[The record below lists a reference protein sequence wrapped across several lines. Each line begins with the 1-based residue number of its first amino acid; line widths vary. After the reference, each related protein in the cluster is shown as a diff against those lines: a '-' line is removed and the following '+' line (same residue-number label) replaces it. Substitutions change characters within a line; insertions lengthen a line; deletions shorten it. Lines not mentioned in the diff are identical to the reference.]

1 MSDYYESKK
10 SKRMVKIMRLSDLAY
25 SDEDLERDS
34 LHFFKTQVYE
44 PEYVH
49 KVKEF
54 IANDLRDFKNCYD
67 NSEYVFLN
75 IYYDEF
81 QDGYLEEQGK
91 KSPKID
97 ESLLGTFLNKRLN
110 RFEVDEDD
118 IEDYTHS
125 LIVEFAKNS
134 FLTHMEP
141 YFVEEEAVIATVMA
155 GYSEEPLYTIYDL
168 AREWCMAMH
177 LKFMYPTQV
186 RKFGCRYQQIRKEYS
201 GDERL
206 RRLIDFRDKYHR
218 IFKNIGLLR
227 ALHASVFSYAYIY
240 IKGAQTGDTDIA
252 EQFIMDNSTY
262 QLTMLL
268 NGEPIKHFD
277 FPVTK
282 YVLERFHEGK
292 YKEFLSEDN
301 KIRWEALY
309 KFTFDAISEA
319 GYEGVRTLGFDSIEA
334 KTMRSFWNK
343 SANMQSMLKALRM
356 LAAENSDPVFR
367 RLIEGCEYHLGRKD
381 KTKKKME
388 KFIEETRKI
397 MRAKAYEMS
406 TRPQTMGQELIA
418 RFPSVFLVY
427 FQWHH
432 NFRNIYPKF
441 FPFDMD
447 GTPKDKLQKTLFM
460 QAKSKSFE
468 EQNRYKSELG
478 KKSLNTVLLEQ
489 SNSQLTTSI
498 EYRQNQKI
506 NETQEKEHQARLR
519 EILMNK
525 EKTMAQL
532 SMEKSMNQEK
542 YRQNMMQVQQREN
555 NFG

>member
-1 MSDYYESKK
+1 
-10 SKRMVKIMRLSDLAY
+10 MRLSDLTY
-25 SDEDLERDS
+25 SDEDLEKDA

-49 KVKEF
+49 QVKEF
-54 IANDLRDFKNCYD
+54 IADDLRDFKQNYD
-67 NSEYVFLN
+67 NFEYVFLN
-75 IYYDEF
+75 IFYDEY
-81 QDGYLEEQGK
+81 QNGYIEIDGK
-91 KSPKID
+91 KSPNID
-97 ESLLGTFLNKRLN
+97 EEALQEFLSRRLKR
-110 RFEVDEDD
+110 FSVDEEE
-118 IEDYTHS
+118 IERYSAQLVT
-125 LIVEFAKNS
+125 EFEKNA
-134 FLTHMEP
+134 LCTHMEP
-141 YFVEEEAVIATVMA
+141 YFVDEDAVIATVMA
-155 GYSEEPLYTIYDL
+155 GYSEEPLYSIYDL

-177 LKFMYPTQV
+177 LKFMYPSQV
-186 RKFGCRYQQIRKEYS
+186 RKFGSRYQQIMREYK
-201 GDERL
+201 GEERL

-227 ALHASVFSYAYIY
+227 ALHASVFSYAYLY
-240 IKGAQTGDTDIA
+240 IKGVQTDDVDIA

-292 YKEFLSEDN
+292 YKELMIDD
-301 KIRWEALY
+301 KINWEALY

-343 SANMQSMLKALRM
+343 SANMQSMLKALRL
-356 LAAENSDPVFR
+356 LASENPDPVFR

-381 KTKKKME
+381 KSKKKME
-388 KFIEETRKI
+388 RFIEEARKQ
-397 MRAKAYEMS
+397 MRQRSYEMS

-441 FPFDMD
+441 FPFDME
-447 GTPKDKLQKTLFM
+447 GTPKDKTQKTLFM
-460 QAKSKSFE
+460 QAKTKAFD
-468 EQNRYKSELG
+468 EQNRYKMELG
-478 KKSLNTVLLEQ
+478 QKSLKAVLLEQ
-489 SNSQLTTSI
+489 SNSQLSNAVYQKT
-498 EYRQNQKI
+498 QNTNTMED
-506 NETQEKEHQARLR
+506 NERANKLR

-525 EKTMAQL
+525 EKTMAQML
-532 SMEKSMNQEK
+532 YEKSLDQQQSQQQAQ
-542 YRQNMMQVQQREN
+542 QNIMQAQAQREN
-555 NFG
+555 SV

>member
-1 MSDYYESKK
+1 
-10 SKRMVKIMRLSDLAY
+10 MRLSDLTY
-25 SDEDLERDS
+25 SDEDLEKDA

-49 KVKEF
+49 QVKEF
-54 IANDLRDFKNCYD
+54 IADDLRDFKQNYD
-67 NSEYVFLN
+67 NFEYVFLN
-75 IYYDEF
+75 IFYDEY
-81 QDGYLEEQGK
+81 QNGYVEIDGK
-91 KSPKID
+91 KSPNIDKEALQEFLSRRLKRFSID
-97 ESLLGTFLNKRLN
+97 EEEIERYSAQLITE
-110 RFEVDEDD
+110 FE
-118 IEDYTHS
+118 
-125 LIVEFAKNS
+125 KNA
-134 FLTHMEP
+134 LCTHMEP
-141 YFVEEEAVIATVMA
+141 YFVDEDAVIATVMA
-155 GYSEEPLYTIYDL
+155 GYSEEPLYSIYDL

-177 LKFMYPTQV
+177 LKFMYPSQV
-186 RKFGCRYQQIRKEYS
+186 RKFGSRYQKIMREYK

-227 ALHASVFSYAYIY
+227 ALHASVFSYAYLY
-240 IKGAQTGDTDIA
+240 IKGVQSGDVDIA

-292 YKEFLSEDN
+292 YKELMIDD
-301 KIRWEALY
+301 KINWEALY

-343 SANMQSMLKALRM
+343 SANMQSMLKALRL
-356 LAAENSDPVFR
+356 LASENPDPVFR

-381 KTKKKME
+381 KSKKKME
-388 KFIEETRKI
+388 RFIEEARKQ
-397 MRAKAYEMS
+397 MRQRSYEMS

-441 FPFDMD
+441 FPFDME
-447 GTPKDKLQKTLFM
+447 GTPKDKTQKTLFM
-460 QAKSKSFE
+460 QAKTKAFD
-468 EQNRYKSELG
+468 EQNRYKMELG
-478 KKSLNTVLLEQ
+478 HKSLNTVLLEQ
-489 SNSQLTTSI
+489 SNSQLSNAV
-498 EYRQNQKI
+498 YQKSQNENTMAD
-506 NETQEKEHQARLR
+506 NERANKLR

-525 EKTMAQL
+525 EKTMAQM
-532 SMEKSMNQEK
+532 SYEKSLEQQQQQSQQTQ
-542 YRQNMMQVQQREN
+542 QNILQAQVQREN
-555 NFG
+555 SV

>member
-1 MSDYYESKK
+1 
-10 SKRMVKIMRLSDLAY
+10 MRLSDLTY
-25 SDEDLERDS
+25 SDDELERDS

-44 PEYVH
+44 PQYMRL
-49 KVKEF
+49 VKEF
-54 IANDLRDFKNCYD
+54 IADDLRDFKHNYD
-67 NSEYVFLN
+67 NDEYVFLN

-81 QDGYLEEQGK
+81 QNGYTETDGRKE
-91 KSPKID
+91 PNID
-97 ESLLGTFLNKRLN
+97 ADWLNTFLTKRFK
-110 RFEVDEDD
+110 RFEVEDG
-118 IEDYTHS
+118 EVERYTS
-125 LIVEFAKNS
+125 VLINEFAKNA
-134 FLTHMEP
+134 FCTHMEP
-141 YFVEEEAVIATVMA
+141 YFVKEDAVVATVMA
-155 GYSEEPLYTIYDL
+155 GYSQSPMYSVYDL

-186 RKFGCRYQQIRKEYS
+186 RKFGSRYQQIQRDFT

-206 RRLIDFRDKYHR
+206 RHLIDFRDKYHR

-240 IKGAQTGDTDIA
+240 IKGVQSDDAEIA
-252 EQFIMDNSTY
+252 EQFILDNSSY
-262 QLTMLL
+262 QLTLLL
-268 NGEPIKHFD
+268 NGESIRHFD

-292 YKEFLSEDN
+292 YKEFMLPDN
-301 KIRWEALY
+301 KINWEALY
-309 KFTFDAISEA
+309 MFTFNAISEA

-343 SANMQSMLKALRM
+343 SANMQSMLKALR
-356 LAAENSDPVFR
+356 LLLTENNDPVIR

-381 KTKKKME
+381 KSKKKME
-388 KFIEETRKI
+388 RFIEETRKI

-441 FPFDMD
+441 FPFDME

-460 QAKSKSFE
+460 QAKTKTFD
-468 EQNRYKSELG
+468 EQNRYKRELEQ
-478 KKSLNTVLLEQ
+478 KSLSNVLLEQ
-489 SNSQLTTSI
+489 SNSQLTNSVYQKQR
-498 EYRQNQKI
+498 ENEMQDNERQNK
-506 NETQEKEHQARLR
+506 LR

-525 EKTMAQL
+525 ERTMAQM
-532 SMEKSMNQEK
+532 SMEKSLEQERNK
-542 YRQNMMQVQQREN
+542 QNILQMQAQQGN
-555 NFG
+555 IFSG

>member
-1 MSDYYESKK
+1 
-10 SKRMVKIMRLSDLAY
+10 MRLSDLSY
-25 SDEDLERDS
+25 SDEDLEKDA

-44 PEYVH
+44 PEYIH
-49 KVKEF
+49 SVKEF
-54 IANDLRDFKNCYD
+54 VADDLRDFKRNYD
-67 NSEYVFLN
+67 DSEYVFLN

-81 QDGYLEEQGK
+81 QDGYLEENGK
-91 KSPKID
+91 KLPKID
-97 ESLLGTFLNKRLN
+97 ENLLQNFLAKRFK
-110 RFEVDEDD
+110 RFE
-118 IEDYTHS
+118 IEEEEVERYTHS
-125 LIVEFAKNS
+125 LITEFAKNA
-134 FLTHMEP
+134 FCTHMEP
-141 YFVEEEAVIATVMA
+141 YFVEEDAVIAAVMS
-155 GYSEEPLYTIYDL
+155 GYSEEPLYSIYDL

-186 RKFGCRYQQIRKEYS
+186 RKFGSRYQQIQRDYS

-206 RRLIDFRDKYHR
+206 RQLVDFRDKYHR

-240 IKGAQTGDTDIA
+240 IKGAQTADTDIA

-268 NGEPIKHFD
+268 NGEPVKHFD

-292 YKEFLSEDN
+292 YKEFITKDN
-301 KIRWEALY
+301 TINWDALY

-343 SANMQSMLKALRM
+343 SANMQSMLKALRL
-356 LAAENSDPVFR
+356 LASENPDPVFR

-381 KTKKKME
+381 KSKKKME
-388 KFIEETRKI
+388 RFIEETRKI
-397 MRAKAYEMS
+397 MRARAYEMT

-441 FPFDMD
+441 FPFDME
-447 GTPKDKLQKTLFM
+447 GTPKDKTQKTLFM
-460 QAKSKSFE
+460 QAKTKLFD
-468 EQNRYKSELG
+468 EQSRYKRELG
-478 KKSLNTVLLEQ
+478 QKPLNAVLLEQ
-489 SNSQLTTSI
+489 SNSQLSSVVYQQNQRI
-498 EYRQNQKI
+498 NEMQDNERQNKM
-506 NETQEKEHQARLR
+506 R

-532 SMEKSMNQEK
+532 SMEKSLKQEQS
-542 YRQNMMQVQQREN
+542 RQNLLQTQAQQRGSN
-555 NFG
+555 VS

>member
-1 MSDYYESKK
+1 
-10 SKRMVKIMRLSDLAY
+10 MRLSDLTY
-25 SDEDLERDS
+25 SDDELERDS

-44 PEYVH
+44 PQYARL
-49 KVKEF
+49 VKEF
-54 IANDLRDFKNCYD
+54 IADDLRDFKHNYD
-67 NSEYVFLN
+67 NDEYVFLN

-81 QDGYLEEQGK
+81 QNGYTETDGRKE
-91 KSPKID
+91 PNID
-97 ESLLGTFLNKRLN
+97 ADWLNTFLTKRFK
-110 RFEVDEDD
+110 RFGVEDSEVER
-118 IEDYTHS
+118 YTS
-125 LIVEFAKNS
+125 VLINEFAKNA
-134 FLTHMEP
+134 FCTHMEP
-141 YFVEEEAVIATVMA
+141 YFVKEDAVVATVMA
-155 GYSEEPLYTIYDL
+155 GYSQNPMYSVYDL

-186 RKFGCRYQQIRKEYS
+186 RKFGSRYQQIQRDFT

-206 RRLIDFRDKYHR
+206 RHLIDFRDKYHR

-240 IKGAQTGDTDIA
+240 IKGVQSDDAEIA
-252 EQFIMDNSTY
+252 EQFILGNSSY
-262 QLTMLL
+262 QLTLLL
-268 NGEPIKHFD
+268 NGESIRHFD

-292 YKEFLSEDN
+292 YKEFMLPDN
-301 KIRWEALY
+301 KINWEALY
-309 KFTFDAISEA
+309 MFTFNAISKA

-343 SANMQSMLKALRM
+343 SANMQSMLKALR
-356 LAAENSDPVFR
+356 LLLTENNDPVIR

-381 KTKKKME
+381 KSKKKME
-388 KFIEETRKI
+388 RFIEETRKI

-441 FPFDMD
+441 FPFDME

-460 QAKSKSFE
+460 QAKTKTFD
-468 EQNRYKSELG
+468 EQNRYKRELEQ
-478 KKSLNTVLLEQ
+478 KSLSNVLLEQ
-489 SNSQLTTSI
+489 SNSQLTNSVYQKQR
-498 EYRQNQKI
+498 ENEMQDNERQNK
-506 NETQEKEHQARLR
+506 LR

-525 EKTMAQL
+525 ERTMAQM
-532 SMEKSMNQEK
+532 SMEKSLEQERNK
-542 YRQNMMQVQQREN
+542 QNILQMQAQQGN
-555 NFG
+555 IFSG

>member
-1 MSDYYESKK
+1 
-10 SKRMVKIMRLSDLAY
+10 MRLSDLTY
-25 SDEDLERDS
+25 SDEDLEKDA

-49 KVKEF
+49 QVKEF
-54 IANDLRDFKNCYD
+54 IADDLRDFKQNYD
-67 NSEYVFLN
+67 NFEYVFLN
-75 IYYDEF
+75 IFYDEY
-81 QDGYLEEQGK
+81 QKGYVEIDGK
-91 KSPKID
+91 KSPNID
-97 ESLLGTFLNKRLN
+97 EEALQEFLSRRLKRFSIDEEEIERYSSQLVTE
-110 RFEVDEDD
+110 FE
-118 IEDYTHS
+118 
-125 LIVEFAKNS
+125 KNA
-134 FLTHMEP
+134 LCTHMEP
-141 YFVEEEAVIATVMA
+141 YFVDEDAVIATVMA
-155 GYSEEPLYTIYDL
+155 GYSEEPLYSIYDL

-177 LKFMYPTQV
+177 LKFMYPSQV
-186 RKFGCRYQQIRKEYS
+186 RKFGSRYQQIMREYK

-227 ALHASVFSYAYIY
+227 ALHASVFSYAYLY
-240 IKGAQTGDTDIA
+240 IKGVQTDDVDIA

-292 YKEFLSEDN
+292 YKELMIDD
-301 KIRWEALY
+301 KINWEALY

-343 SANMQSMLKALRM
+343 SANMQSMLKALRL
-356 LAAENSDPVFR
+356 LASENPDPVFR

-381 KTKKKME
+381 KSKKKME
-388 KFIEETRKI
+388 RFIEEARKL

-441 FPFDMD
+441 FPFDME
-447 GTPKDKLQKTLFM
+447 GTPKDKTQKTLFM
-460 QAKSKSFE
+460 QAKTKAFD
-468 EQNRYKSELG
+468 EQNRYKMELG
-478 KKSLNTVLLEQ
+478 QKSLKTVLLEQ
-489 SNSQLTTSI
+489 SNSQLSNAV
-498 EYRQNQKI
+498 YQKSQNENTMDD
-506 NETQEKEHQARLR
+506 NERANKLR

-525 EKTMAQL
+525 EKTMAQM
-532 SMEKSMNQEK
+532 SYEKSLEQQQTQQQTQ
-542 YRQNMMQVQQREN
+542 QNIMQAQAQREN
-555 NFG
+555 SV

>member
-1 MSDYYESKK
+1 
-10 SKRMVKIMRLSDLAY
+10 MRLSELTY
-25 SDEDLERDS
+25 SDEDLEKDS

-54 IANDLRDFKNCYD
+54 IADDLRDFKHDYD

-81 QDGYLEEQGK
+81 QNGYIEENGK
-91 KSPKID
+91 NLPKID
-97 ESLLGTFLNKRLN
+97 DYLLETFLSKRLK
-110 RFEVDEDD
+110 RFNIDEEE
-118 IEDYTHS
+118 IENYTNS
-125 LIVEFAKNS
+125 LITEFNKNS

-141 YFVEEEAVIATVMA
+141 YFVNEDAVIATVMA
-155 GYSEEPLYTIYDL
+155 GYSQEPLYTVYDL

-186 RKFGCRYQQIRKEYS
+186 RKFGSRYQQIQKEFS
-201 GDERL
+201 GEERL
-206 RRLIDFRDKYHR
+206 RRLVDFRDKYHR

-240 IKGAQTGDTDIA
+240 IKGVQSKDKDIA

-282 YVLERFHEGK
+282 YVLDCFHEGK
-292 YKEFLSEDN
+292 YKEFLTEEN
-301 KIRWEALY
+301 KIKWEALY

-343 SANMQSMLKALRM
+343 SANMQSMLKALRL
-356 LAAENSDPVFR
+356 LASENPDPVFR

-381 KTKKKME
+381 KSKKKME
-388 KFIEETRKI
+388 RFIEETRKI
-397 MRAKAYEMS
+397 MRARAYEMT

-460 QAKSKSFE
+460 QAKTRSFD
-468 EQNRYKSELG
+468 EQNRYKNELG
-478 KKSLNTVLLEQ
+478 RKSLNTVLLEQ
-489 SNSQLTTSI
+489 SNSQLTTAI
-498 EYRQNQKI
+498 AYQQNQKT
-506 NETQEKEHQARLR
+506 NENKEKEKEQQNKLR

-525 EKTMAQL
+525 EKTMAQ
-532 SMEKSMNQEK
+532 MTIEKSIKQEQSQK
-542 YRQNMMQVQQREN
+542 NILQAQQRSAELS
-555 NFG
+555 

>member
-1 MSDYYESKK
+1 
-10 SKRMVKIMRLSDLAY
+10 MRLSDLIY
-25 SDEDLERDS
+25 SDEELEKDA

-44 PEYVH
+44 PEYVRD
-49 KVKEF
+49 VKEF
-54 IANDLRDFKNCYD
+54 IADDLRDFKHSYD
-67 NSEYVFLN
+67 NDEYIFLN

-81 QDGYLEEQGK
+81 QNGYVEIDDRKE
-91 KSPKID
+91 PKID
-97 ESLLGTFLNKRLN
+97 DELLATFLSKRLK
-110 RFEVDEDD
+110 RFEIDEDE
-118 IEDYTHS
+118 IKRYTNS
-125 LIVEFAKNS
+125 LIAEFEKNA
-134 FLTHMEP
+134 FCTHLEP
-141 YFVEEEAVIATVMA
+141 YFVEERAVISTVMA
-155 GYSEEPLYTIYDL
+155 GYSQNPMYSIYDL

-177 LKFMYPTQV
+177 LKFMYPSQV
-186 RKFGCRYQQIRKEYS
+186 RKFGSRYQQIQKEYT

-240 IKGAQTGDTDIA
+240 IKGAQTDDKDVA
-252 EQFIMDNSTY
+252 EQFIMDNSSY
-262 QLTMLL
+262 QLTLLL

-277 FPVTK
+277 FPVIK

-292 YKEFLSEDN
+292 YKEFMLEDN
-301 KIRWEALY
+301 KINWEALY

-343 SANMQSMLKALRM
+343 SANMQSMLKALR
-356 LAAENSDPVFR
+356 LLVTENNDPVLR
-367 RLIEGCEYHLGRKD
+367 RLIEGCEYCLGRKD
-381 KTKKKME
+381 KSKKKME
-388 KFIEETRKI
+388 RFIEETRKI

-441 FPFDMD
+441 FPFDME

-460 QAKSKSFE
+460 QAKIKMVD
-468 EQNRYKSELG
+468 EQNRYKQELAQ
-478 KKSLNTVLLEQ
+478 KSLNTVLLEQ
-489 SNSQLTTSI
+489 SNSQLTNSSYQKSQR
-498 EYRQNQKI
+498 ENEMQDNERQNKM
-506 NETQEKEHQARLR
+506 R

-525 EKTMAQL
+525 EKTMAQML
-532 SMEKSMNQEK
+532 MEKSSEQ
-542 YRQNMMQVQQREN
+542 RQSQQNILQTQMQRTNDFNV
-555 NFG
+555 

>member
-1 MSDYYESKK
+1 
-10 SKRMVKIMRLSDLAY
+10 MRLSDLMY
-25 SDEDLERDS
+25 SDEDLEKDA
-34 LHFFKTQVYE
+34 LHFLKTQVYE

-49 KVKEF
+49 LVKEF
-54 IANDLRDFKNCYD
+54 VADDLRDFKSCYD
-67 NSEYVFLN
+67 DSEYVFLN

-81 QDGYLEEQGK
+81 QDGYLEENGK
-91 KSPKID
+91 KTPKID
-97 ESLLGTFLNKRLN
+97 ENLLETFLTKRLK
-110 RFEVDEDD
+110 RFEIAEEEVER
-118 IEDYTHS
+118 YTNL
-125 LIVEFAKNS
+125 LISEFAKNA
-134 FLTHMEP
+134 FCTHMEP
-141 YFVEEEAVIATVMA
+141 YFVEENAVIATVMS
-155 GYSEEPLYTIYDL
+155 GYSEEPFYSVYDL

-186 RKFGCRYQQIRKEYS
+186 RKFGSRYQQIQREFS

-206 RRLIDFRDKYHR
+206 RKLVDFRDKYHR

-227 ALHASVFSYAYIY
+227 ALHASVFSYAYMY
-240 IKGAQTGDTDIA
+240 IKGTLSDDADVA
-252 EQFIMDNSTY
+252 EKFIMDNSTY

-292 YKEFLSEDN
+292 YKEFLTDDN
-301 KIRWEALY
+301 KIKWEALY
-309 KFTFDAISEA
+309 KFTFDAISDA

-343 SANMQSMLKALRM
+343 SANMQSMLKALRL
-356 LAAENSDPVFR
+356 LASENPDPVFR

-381 KTKKKME
+381 KSKKKME
-388 KFIEETRKI
+388 RFIEETRKI
-397 MRAKAYEMS
+397 MRARAYEMS

-441 FPFDMD
+441 FPFDME

-460 QAKSKSFE
+460 QAKTRVFE
-468 EQNRYKSELG
+468 EQNRYKRELG
-478 KKSLNTVLLEQ
+478 QKSLKDVLLEQ
-489 SNSQLTTSI
+489 SNSQLSVAGYQQNQRI
-498 EYRQNQKI
+498 NEKDDNERQNK
-506 NETQEKEHQARLR
+506 LR

-532 SMEKSMNQEK
+532 SMEKSLKQEQA
-542 YRQNMMQVQQREN
+542 RQNLLQAQQRADIAKN
-555 NFG
+555 V

>member
-1 MSDYYESKK
+1 
-10 SKRMVKIMRLSDLAY
+10 MRLSDLKY
-25 SDEDLERDS
+25 SDDELERDS

-44 PEYVH
+44 PQYVRS
-49 KVKEF
+49 VKEF
-54 IANDLRDFKNCYD
+54 IADDLRDFKHSYD
-67 NSEYVFLN
+67 NEEYVFLN

-81 QDGYLEEQGK
+81 QNGYIETEDK
-91 KSPKID
+91 KEPKID
-97 ESLLGTFLNKRLN
+97 TEWLNTFLAKRFK
-110 RFEVDEDD
+110 RFEVEDG
-118 IEDYTHS
+118 EVERYTS
-125 LIVEFAKNS
+125 LLISEFAKNA
-134 FLTHMEP
+134 FCTHMEP
-141 YFVEEEAVIATVMA
+141 YFVEEKAVIATVMA
-155 GYSEEPLYTIYDL
+155 GYSQNPMFTVYDL

-186 RKFGCRYQQIRKEYS
+186 RKFGNRYQEIQRDFTGE
-201 GDERL
+201 ERL

-227 ALHASVFSYAYIY
+227 ALHASVFSYAYLY
-240 IKGAQTGDTDIA
+240 IKGTQSDDTDVA

-262 QLTMLL
+262 QLTLLL

-282 YVLERFHEGK
+282 YVLEKFHQGK
-292 YKEFLSEDN
+292 YKEFILPDN
-301 KIRWEALY
+301 KINWEALY

-343 SANMQSMLKALRM
+343 SANMQSMLKALR
-356 LAAENSDPVFR
+356 LLVTENNDPVLR
-367 RLIEGCEYHLGRKD
+367 RLIEGCEYRLGRKD

-388 KFIEETRKI
+388 RFIEETRKI

-441 FPFDMD
+441 FPFDME

-460 QAKSKSFE
+460 QAKVKAFD
-468 EQNRYKSELG
+468 EQNRYKRELEQ
-478 KKSLNTVLLEQ
+478 KSLNNVLFEQ
-489 SNSQLTTSI
+489 SNSQLTNSTFQKQR
-498 EYRQNQKI
+498 ENEMQDHERQNK
-506 NETQEKEHQARLR
+506 LR

-532 SMEKSMNQEK
+532 SMEKSLEQEK
-542 YRQNMMQVQQREN
+542 YKQNMLQMQTQQGN
-555 NFG
+555 IFNG

>member
-1 MSDYYESKK
+1 
-10 SKRMVKIMRLSDLAY
+10 MRLSDLTY
-25 SDEDLERDS
+25 SDEDLEKDA

-49 KVKEF
+49 QVKEF
-54 IANDLRDFKNCYD
+54 IADDLRDFKQNYD
-67 NSEYVFLN
+67 NFEYVFLN
-75 IYYDEF
+75 IFYDEY
-81 QDGYLEEQGK
+81 QKGYVEIDGK
-91 KSPKID
+91 KSPNID
-97 ESLLGTFLNKRLN
+97 EEALQEFLSRRLKRFSIDEEEIERYSAQLVTE
-110 RFEVDEDD
+110 FE
-118 IEDYTHS
+118 
-125 LIVEFAKNS
+125 KNA
-134 FLTHMEP
+134 LCTHMEP
-141 YFVEEEAVIATVMA
+141 YFVDEDAVIATVMA
-155 GYSEEPLYTIYDL
+155 GYSEEPLYSIYDL

-177 LKFMYPTQV
+177 LKFMYPSQV
-186 RKFGCRYQQIRKEYS
+186 RKFGSRYQQIMREYK

-227 ALHASVFSYAYIY
+227 ALHASVFSYAYLY
-240 IKGAQTGDTDIA
+240 IKGVQSGDVDIA

-292 YKEFLSEDN
+292 YKELMIDD
-301 KIRWEALY
+301 KINWEALY

-356 LAAENSDPVFR
+356 LASENPDPVFR

-381 KTKKKME
+381 KSKKKME
-388 KFIEETRKI
+388 RFIEEARKL

-441 FPFDMD
+441 FPFDME
-447 GTPKDKLQKTLFM
+447 GTPKDKTQKTLFM
-460 QAKSKSFE
+460 QAKTKAFD
-468 EQNRYKSELG
+468 EQNRYKMELG
-478 KKSLNTVLLEQ
+478 QKSLKAVLLEQ
-489 SNSQLTTSI
+489 SNSQLSNAVYQKT
-498 EYRQNQKI
+498 QNTNTMED
-506 NETQEKEHQARLR
+506 NERANKLR

-525 EKTMAQL
+525 EKTMAQM
-532 SMEKSMNQEK
+532 SYEKSLEQQQTQQQAQ
-542 YRQNMMQVQQREN
+542 QNIMQAQAQREN
-555 NFG
+555 SV